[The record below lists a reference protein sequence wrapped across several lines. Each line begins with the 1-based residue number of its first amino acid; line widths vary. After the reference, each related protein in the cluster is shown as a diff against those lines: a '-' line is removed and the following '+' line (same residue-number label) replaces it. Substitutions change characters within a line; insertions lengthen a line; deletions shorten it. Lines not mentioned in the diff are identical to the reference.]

1 MYFDEEIVLDLRLNT
16 LDKYVDYFVIVES
29 TFTHRGDKRNLKF
42 DHKKFEKFKDKII
55 YLTFDEEPDGIEA
68 VYENDNEAEKSRKY
82 ILNAAK
88 RENGQRDYILN
99 GLQNASSED
108 LILISDVDEIPN
120 LEEIN
125 LDNLKEKILMFQ
137 QDMFYYKF
145 DLKLPNMV
153 WSGTKGCRKKDL
165 LSPQWLRNIKDKK
178 YSLFRLDIIFSKIKY
193 NSIKFIK
200 NGGWHFSNIKS
211 PKEIEHKL
219 KSYLHHREF
228 DEEPL
233 SLDQIDNIIKNKQ
246 AIYDLKVDKTVNKVG
261 SGSKLVNYSLD
272 KLPVYLKENKEN
284 YFLKKFTNFIG
295 GKYFFL

>member
-16 LDKYVDYFVIVES
+16 LDRYVDYFIIVES

-42 DHKKFEKFKDKII
+42 NHKKFEKFKDKII
-55 YLTFDEEPDGIEA
+55 YLTFDKEPDGIE
-68 VYENDNEAEKSRKY
+68 VVRENDNEDEKSGKY

-88 RENGQRDYILN
+88 RENEQRDHIAN
-99 GLQNASSED
+99 GLQKASPED

-120 LEEIN
+120 LEEIKFE
-125 LDNLKEKILMFQ
+125 NLKEKILMFQ

-233 SLDQIDNIIKNKQ
+233 TLDQIDNIIKSKQ

-261 SGSKLVNYSLD
+261 SGSKLINYSFD

-284 YFLKKFTNFIG
+284 YKEWLD
-295 GKYFFL
+295 

>member
-29 TFTHRGDKRNLKF
+29 SFTHRGDKRNLKF

-55 YLTFDEEPDGIEA
+55 YLTFDNEPHGIE
-68 VYENDNEAEKSRKY
+68 VVNENDNEAEKSRKY

-88 RENGQRDYILN
+88 RENGQRDHIKN
-99 GLQNASSED
+99 GLQKASPED

-120 LEEIN
+120 LEE
-125 LDNLKEKILMFQ
+125 LKLVNLKEKILMFQ

-145 DLKLPNMV
+145 DLKLPDIV
-153 WSGTKGCRKKDL
+153 WSGTKGCKKKDL
-165 LSPQWLRNIKDKK
+165 ISPQWLRNVKDKK
-178 YSLFRLDIIFSKIKY
+178 YSFFRLDIIFSKIKY

-233 SLDQIDNIIKNKQ
+233 SLDQIDSIIKNKQ

-261 SGSKLVNYSLD
+261 SGSKLVNYNFD
-272 KLPVYLKENKEN
+272 KLPFYLKENKEN
-284 YFLKKFTNFIG
+284 YKEWLD
-295 GKYFFL
+295 

>member
-1 MYFDEEIVLDLRLNT
+1 MYFDEEVVLDLRLNT
-16 LDKYVDYFVIVES
+16 LNRYVDYFVIVES

-55 YLTFDEEPDGIEA
+55 YLTFDKEPSGIEI
-68 VYENDNEAEKSRKY
+68 VNKNDNEGEKSRKY

-99 GLQNASSED
+99 GLQKASSED

-120 LEEIN
+120 LEVIN

-193 NSIKFIK
+193 NNIKFIK

-233 SLDQIDNIIKNKQ
+233 TLDQIENIIKNKQ

-261 SGSKLVNYSLD
+261 TGSKLVNYSFD
-272 KLPVYLKENKEN
+272 KLPIYLKENKEN
-284 YFLKKFTNFIG
+284 YKEWLDKI
-295 GKYFFL
+295 

>member
-1 MYFDEEIVLDLRLNT
+1 MYFDEEVVLDLRLNT
-16 LDKYVDYFVIVES
+16 LDRYVDYFVIVES
-29 TFTHRGDKRNLKF
+29 TFTHRGDRRNLKF

-55 YLTFDEEPDGIEA
+55 YLTFDKEPDGIEA
-68 VYENDNEAEKSRKY
+68 VYENDNEGEKSRKY

-88 RENGQRDYILN
+88 RENGQRDYIIN
-99 GLQNASSED
+99 GLQKASSED

-193 NSIKFIK
+193 NNIKFIK

-233 SLDQIDNIIKNKQ
+233 SLDQIDSIIKNKQ

-284 YFLKKFTNFIG
+284 YKEWLD
-295 GKYFFL
+295 

>member
-1 MYFDEEIVLDLRLNT
+1 MKIFDCFMYFDEEIVLDLRLNT
-16 LDKYVDYFVIVES
+16 LDRYVDYFIIVES
-29 TFTHRGDKRNLKF
+29 TFTHRGDKKNLKF
-42 DHKKFEKFKDKII
+42 NHKKFEKFKDKII
-55 YLTFDEEPDGIEA
+55 YLTFDKEPDEIE
-68 VYENDNEAEKSRKY
+68 VVHENDNEGEKSRKY

-88 RENGQRDYILN
+88 RENGQRDHIAN
-99 GLQNASSED
+99 GLQKASPED

-120 LEEIN
+120 LEEIK
-125 LDNLKEKILMFQ
+125 LENLKEKILMFQ

-233 SLDQIDNIIKNKQ
+233 TLDQIDNIIKSKQ

-261 SGSKLVNYSLD
+261 SGSKLINYSFD

-284 YFLKKFTNFIG
+284 YKEWLD
-295 GKYFFL
+295 